1 MVKVKVM
8 IIDDHALVRDAWTIM
23 LQSEGRFNIIDAIS
37 NGAEVEERIGVQHP
51 DIVLLDIN
59 MAPLDGFAI
68 LDIIRK
74 VSPATKVIA
83 VSMHDQT
90 VYVKRMIR
98 AGASGYVTKNSS
110 SGELSLAIDVVLK
123 GGRYICKEVR
133 NALAE
138 LALGLKRSNIEN
150 LTARE
155 IEVIRCMREGLSS
168 KQIAERLSLTVKTV
182 EAHRHNIL
190 KKLDVNN
197 SISVIELANSY
208 GL

>member
-1 MVKVKVM
+1 
-8 IIDDHALVRDAWTIM
+8 VRDAWTIM
-23 LQSEGRFNIIDAIS
+23 LQSEGRFNIIDAVS
-37 NGAEVEERIGVQHP
+37 NGAEVERRIGVQHP

-68 LDIIRK
+68 LEIIRK

-83 VSMHDQT
+83 VSMHDQA